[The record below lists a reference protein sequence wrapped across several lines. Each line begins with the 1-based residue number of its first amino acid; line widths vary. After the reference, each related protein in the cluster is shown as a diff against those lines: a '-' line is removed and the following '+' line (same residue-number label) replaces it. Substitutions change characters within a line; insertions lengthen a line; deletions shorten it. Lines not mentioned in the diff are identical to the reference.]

1 MAAATIVRVL
11 DELFV
16 ARFKRRMSLLR
27 VSTYLA
33 LIVLMTLVPM
43 RGALA
48 GPSEMS
54 DDGHAKQSL
63 NLAVGRAF
71 CRQPSALSR
80 DIQLHEVLDG
90 QHGIADVPIIDI
102 IARRWGSVERYCATA
117 TAPAVNNE
125 NSLMLTEA
133 WLLRLMP
140 RSSLREIG
148 FGLLALQISMFSV
161 LCFALLRAGAG
172 VLLCA
177 AVFQVAVDVLSK
189 VRAGNE
195 LAAYPFMA
203 CVIALLVGVYMQS
216 LVSGGARLVMLA
228 SAVCGVI
235 TAYAANMRTSY
246 VPMFAAFFVIWV
258 VGVIVSRTAK
268 VHRRRGAVTACLLF
282 VAGYAVFHF
291 SLLPHVREVGG
302 NSYSNHVIAHP
313 LVLSLAVP
321 DNPLAVREGIKWN
334 DSVGLTLARRVD
346 PSVEDMRPGY
356 ESALFRYYF
365 GLWRRYP
372 GDMFGIY
379 FNKWRIAGASVLASA
394 SRGDWNWTT
403 RTVMAAP
410 RRLTNGF
417 EFLGVLLVT
426 VIVTFVGYLR
436 VRAPLL
442 MGACLMA
449 VAGLWL
455 LAETAIIM
463 PAYAV
468 KYHQSL
474 LLVVAVLTLLG
485 AQGVVSLL
493 VAQME
498 PAIDRHRAI
507 APGDVRIDPT
517 GERTNGRR

>member
-16 ARFKRRMSLLR
+16 ARFKRRMSVPR

-33 LIVLMTLVPM
+33 LILLMTLAPI

-48 GPSEMS
+48 GPSAMT

-80 DIQLHEVLDG
+80 DIQLHEVLDARHDVG
-90 QHGIADVPIIDI
+90 DVPIADI
-102 IARRWGSVERYCATA
+102 LAGHWGSVERYCATA
-117 TAPAVNNE
+117 TVPAVNNE

-133 WLLRLMP
+133 WLLQFAPRL
-140 RSSLREIG
+140 SLREIG
-148 FGLLALQISMFSV
+148 VALLALQISMFIV

-177 AVFQVAVDVLSK
+177 AVLQVAFDVLLK
-189 VRAGNE
+189 VRVGNE

-203 CVIALLVGVYMQS
+203 CVIALLIGVYLQS
-216 LVSGGARLVMLA
+216 LVSGGARQVMLA
-228 SAVCGVI
+228 SAVCGAI

-246 VPMFAAFFVIWV
+246 VPMFAAFFVIWTA
-258 VGVIVSRTAK
+258 GVILSGTTDG
-268 VHRRRGAVTACLLF
+268 HRIRAAVTACLLF

-291 SLLPHVREVGG
+291 SLLPHVREIGG

-321 DNPLAVREGIKWN
+321 DNPLAEREGIKWN
-334 DSVGLTLARRVD
+334 DSVGLALARRVD

-372 GDMFGIY
+372 RDMFNIY
-379 FNKWRIAGASVLASA
+379 FDKWRIAGASVLASA

-403 RTVMAAP
+403 MGVMAAP
-410 RRLTNGF
+410 KRLTNGF

-426 VIVTFVGYLR
+426 AIVTFVGYVR

-485 AQGVVSLL
+485 VQGVVSLF
-493 VAQME
+493 VAKME
-498 PAIDRHRAI
+498 LGIGTQRVPARD
-507 APGDVRIDPT
+507 GVRIDPT
-517 GERTNGRR
+517 GERTNGGR